1 MKEDTITNLIAD
13 IRKWEKNAK
22 TNSAEPRLAEV
33 SSALVSVLHPITTRL
48 EQLMKDG
55 FYFTP
60 EAMRKF
66 AEEQSKKDAG
76 TSVTPFGRTLKMPI
90 ISMPG
95 KATIKYHAD
104 DPELPRLAAFI
115 DTVKS
120 DDGKASCDCTIFV
133 GKEVLAPI
141 QHLLRQ
147 GRDAGVSRQ
156 AFRAGTG
163 TPGAQRRDVAPRKA
177 SQTDRQPAEEG
188 GQVR

>member
-1 MKEDTITNLIAD
+1 MNDTITNLIAD

-66 AEEQSKKDAG
+66 AEEQSKKDEG

-133 GKEVLAPI
+133 GKEVIADMRVYRGKHFALA
-141 QHLLRQ
+141 L
-147 GRDAGVSRQ
+147 V
-156 AFRAGTG
+156 
-163 TPGAQRRDVAPRKA
+163 RKA
-177 SQTDRQPAEEG
+177 LKGAMSRLGKRRRLTANRRKKEG
-188 GQVR
+188 K